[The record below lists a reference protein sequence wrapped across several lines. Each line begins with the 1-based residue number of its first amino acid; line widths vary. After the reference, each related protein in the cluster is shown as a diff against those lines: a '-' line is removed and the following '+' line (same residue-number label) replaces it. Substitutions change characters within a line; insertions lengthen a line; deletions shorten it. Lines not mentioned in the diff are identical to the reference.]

1 MITTELIKFRISHEF
16 VRLMDLMPTI
26 IDWAGGEL
34 RLNLDAISMMKL
46 LNHHIVLLQKEIV
59 MVTPRPMIGCLN

>member
-26 IDWAGGEL
+26 IDWAEGEL

-46 LNHHIVLLQKEIV
+46 LVGDISPIWPDSVYAEHHGEV
-59 MVTPRPMIGCLN
+59 

>member
-46 LNHHIVLLQKEIV
+46 LEGDISPIRPDSVYAEHHGEV
-59 MVTPRPMIGCLN
+59 